1 VVNGDLLAN
10 SGGLL
15 VRDLLLEDRR
25 TDRSINT
32 LYLSVIDLIAIAALI
47 ILANS
52 NIVIYNKGG
61 GVILFLFIL
70 HIR

>member
-70 HIR
+70 NIR